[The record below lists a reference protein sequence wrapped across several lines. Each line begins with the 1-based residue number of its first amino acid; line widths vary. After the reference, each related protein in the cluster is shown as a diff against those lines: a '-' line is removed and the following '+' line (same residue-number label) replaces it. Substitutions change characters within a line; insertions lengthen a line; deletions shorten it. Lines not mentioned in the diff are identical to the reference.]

1 MWDVFC
7 LNTKKM
13 LPRRGFILKPIFF
26 EYFLN
31 SPPFKRSAGFYVKMA
46 GDFGHFEHFNF
57 EATFL
62 KN

>member
-1 MWDVFC
+1 
-7 LNTKKM
+7 M

-31 SPPFKRSAGFYVKMA
+31 GPPFKRSAGFYVKMA

-57 EATFL
+57 ERTFL